1 MDQCPAIGG
10 DGGVMR
16 SARVALVAVCVLA
29 AVVGSGRGRDRR
41 IGWAT
46 STEHSPA
53 AAFGSVPTGSSR
65 HTITVDGRQRTF
77 RVYRPATAPSPSA
90 LVVMLHGA
98 LGTGEQAEKSYGW
111 DGEADLG
118 GFVVAYPD
126 GLHRGWVVSDGC
138 CGPGVR
144 TGVND
149 VAFITQLVAAI
160 SRAMPVERA
169 RIYATGISN
178 GGMLAYRLAC
188 DTTIFAA
195 IGPDSATQLGSC
207 PHPAPTSVIH
217 IHGPADHTVPY
228 TGGPGK
234 RDNGGQGRIP
244 VDTSGPPVPD
254 LIAHWR
260 DIDHCATPS
269 INQAPPVTTSTA
281 TCAGGRAVELVSIDG
296 AGHQWPGGA
305 ESTHKLVRLDPP
317 SPALNATDTLWR
329 FFSTHPSPGE

>member
-1 MDQCPAIGG
+1 
-10 DGGVMR
+10 MR

-29 AVVGSGRGRDRR
+29 AVVGSGCGRGGRT
-41 IGWAT
+41 GWAT
-46 STEHSPA
+46 STPTSTRPNPA
-53 AAFGSVPTGSSR
+53 AAFGPVPTGSST
-65 HTITVDGRQRTF
+65 HTITVDGRQRSF
-77 RVYRPATAPSPSA
+77 RIYRPATVPSAAA
-90 LVVMLHGA
+90 LVVMFHGA
-98 LGTGEQAEKSYGW
+98 LGTGEQAESAYGW
-111 DGEADLG
+111 DAEADRG

-149 VAFITQLVAAI
+149 VAFITQLVGVI
-160 SRAMPVERA
+160 SRAMPIEQA

-207 PHPAPTSVIH
+207 PYPAPTSVIH
-217 IHGPADHTVPY
+217 IHGTADHTVPY

-234 RDNGGQGRIP
+234 LDNGGQGRSP
-244 VDTSGPPVPD
+244 ADTSGPPIPD

-260 DIDHCATPS
+260 DIDQCATPS
-269 INQAPPVTTSTA
+269 IDQAPPVTTSTA

-305 ESTHKLVRLDPP
+305 QPTHQLLRLDPP
-317 SPALNATDTLWR
+317 SRALNATDTLWR
-329 FFSTHPSPGE
+329 FFDTHPRP